1 MPLKKQQSTGSSIFG
16 CLVASTEAA
25 YFNGLRRANDGFLK
39 AIIRYSRF
47 KEIHIFSPQSLL
59 PELRSG
65 WKSFLQHYGSDKA
78 IHFLPAHE
86 LNRYFSRVRYQV
98 FHQGDPWVGHLAALR
113 DAYCVEPFPITGR
126 AHTLSTDSNMSN
138 TRDLLLS
145 PLKSCDAILCSS
157 EAQKKV
163 MMRLLSA
170 ASSSISDHIGVAIPY
185 KGSVAKLPLGIDPD
199 ERYAGSK
206 EEARGVLGVAQES
219 FVILTLGRIAPSNKM
234 DLHPVLLVMNDLVEG
249 YGHRNIKWIIA
260 GAGDAGNPTVQSLLK
275 QAYDLNLEG
284 SVRFELE
291 IADDRKHQ
299 WLSACDLVLTL
310 SDNIQESFGIVPL
323 EAMVN
328 GKAVVLSDWNG
339 YSELVEDGVSGC
351 LIETVSTDLD
361 DLARP
366 LGSLLTDHAH
376 LLQAQGT
383 AVNLSQ
389 CSEKIHQLI
398 QEPELL
404 SGMGEQGRQRVF
416 ENYRW
421 EAIVDEYHQ
430 LVSDLN
436 KDADQI
442 SRLNKRPVGLPYHQI
457 FEHYPASQ
465 LTDDQFLTT
474 TDRGVRL
481 LLRSEQFV
489 HYTEMDSL
497 LKTDLIDQV
506 ARLCLSGCHV
516 TDLRVK
522 FPQEPAL
529 LLNIMWMCKYQLL
542 ALTDKPST
550 KQADHQTRWWPEEQ
564 RLPAE
569 VMLHLDCVEPHRFR
583 LLESLLCWLD
593 VQLAFYH
600 NQSECPEFRA
610 SLLKPFAAKLD
621 GQLLQAIGWVA
632 EMKGTLQY
640 TDVLN
645 SVVEQGG
652 LVFLSAEFPLW
663 YRLNRLWIIR
673 ALKDFKQFFA
683 RFYGDLGG
691 INQLFS
697 DCWQQPA
704 QSIARIDFPL
714 STSSSC
720 MIAIIVCDNCEKL
733 VYKNRDLAVERQ
745 IIGHTADNSNIAGK
759 LNQWLGGQPGLAT
772 LRIMSGSFDGAY
784 GYCEFVDKGPSEAL
798 DDQQINDYYQRLGV
812 IAGLSILLGMG
823 DVHNR
828 NVVSR
833 NGIPHLVDVKAA
845 FCPGVIK
852 AFESELNDPQR
863 AFCGTDNSF
872 MLTSLWSVVE
882 QFHFSGYR
890 ECLFQLVNGELIEM
904 PPVKENLVTNNLV
917 RTGASDTLSNIKPF
931 LCSQYASAF
940 EKGLDATFRV
950 VVDHHDDWCAL
961 LERCKGMTVCH
972 LPRLDQEFYW
982 QQKVNLWTFHG
993 FQAFSGKRLKGYF
1006 DRVVS
1011 RLCQGAEE
1019 IQRWGE
1025 PEWFE
1030 PATTLSDELVKNLL
1044 SGSITEFRREV
1055 GGKGIFSESGSGLSE
1070 RVISDHYFSVDTLSK
1085 SVRLVQTMAENPQQ
1099 LEQFLIFLTAVVK
1112 QWMIE
1117 KAVPGKNFPE
1127 ALRAKLPE

>member
-1 MPLKKQQSTGSSIFG
+1 MPSKKQQSTRSSVFG

-47 KEIHIFSPQSLL
+47 REIHIFTPQSLL
-59 PELRSG
+59 PELKSG
-65 WKSFLQHYGSDKA
+65 WESFLQHYGSDKA

-86 LNRYFSRVRYQV
+86 LSRYFSRITYQV
-98 FHQGDPWVGHLAALR
+98 FHQGDPWIGHLAALR
-113 DAYCVEPFPITGR
+113 DAYCLEPFPITGR

-157 EAQKKV
+157 KAQKKV

-185 KGSVAKLPLGIDPD
+185 KGSVMKLPLGIEPD
-199 ERYAGSK
+199 EHYSGSK
-206 EEARGVLGVAQES
+206 EKARGILGVAQES

-234 DLHPVLLVMNDLVEG
+234 DLNPVLLVVNDLVEG
-249 YGHRNIKWIIA
+249 YGYRNIKWIIS
-260 GAGDAGNPTVQSLLK
+260 GAGDADSSAVQSLLK

-284 SVRFELE
+284 CIRFELE
-291 IADDRKHQ
+291 IEDDRKHQ

-328 GKAVVLSDWNG
+328 GKPVVLSDWNG

-366 LGSLLTDHAH
+366 LGPLLTEHAH

-389 CSEKIHQLI
+389 CSEKIHDLI
-398 QEPELL
+398 QQPELL
-404 SGMGEQGRQRVF
+404 SSIGEQGRQRVF

-430 LVSDLN
+430 LVSVLN
-436 KDADQI
+436 KDAEQI

-465 LTDDQFLTT
+465 LADDQFFKT

-489 HYTEMDSL
+489 HYAEMDSFL
-497 LKTDLIDQV
+497 NTDLIEQI
-506 ARLCLSGCHV
+506 ANHCLSGSHL
-516 TDLRVK
+516 TDLKAR
-522 FPQEPAL
+522 FPKEPAL
-529 LLNIMWMCKYQLL
+529 LLNFMWMCKYQLL
-542 ALTDKPST
+542 ALTGEPLI
-550 KQADHQTRWWPEEQ
+550 KQANHQKRWWPEEQ
-564 RLPAE
+564 RLSAE
-569 VMLHLDCVEPHRFR
+569 VMLHLDYAESHRFK
-583 LLESLLCWLD
+583 LLEPLLCWLD
-593 VQLAFYH
+593 LQLSFYH
-600 NQSECPEFRA
+600 NQPENPEFRA
-610 SLLKPFAAKLD
+610 SLLKPFATKLD

-632 EMKGTLQY
+632 QMKGTVQY
-640 TDVLN
+640 TDVLD
-645 SVVEQGG
+645 SIVEQGG
-652 LVFLSAEFPLW
+652 LLFLSAEFPLW
-663 YRLNRLWIIR
+663 YRLNRLWVIR
-673 ALKDFKQFFA
+673 ALKDFKRLFA
-683 RFYGDLGG
+683 RFYRDLGD
-691 INQLFS
+691 INHLFS
-697 DCWQQPA
+697 DRWQEPA
-704 QSIARIDFPL
+704 QSIACLDFPL

-720 MIAIIVCDNCEKL
+720 MIAIIVCDNGEKL
-733 VYKNRDLAVERQ
+733 VYKNRDLAIERQ

-759 LNQWLGGQPGLAT
+759 LNQWLDGQPGLAT
-772 LRIMSGSFDGAY
+772 IRILPGPSDGAY
-784 GYCEFVDKGPSEAL
+784 GYCEFVDKGRNEVL
-798 DDQQINDYYQRLGV
+798 DDQQVNDYYQRLGV
-812 IAGLSILLGMG
+812 IAGFSILLGLG

-828 NVVSR
+828 NVISR
-833 NGIPHLVDVKAA
+833 NGIPYLVDVKAA

-863 AFCGTDNSF
+863 AFCGTENSF
-872 MLTSLWSVVE
+872 MLTSVWSVFE
-882 QFHFSGYR
+882 QFHFTGYR
-890 ECLFQLVNGELIEM
+890 DCLFQLVNGELVEM
-904 PPVKENLVTNNLV
+904 PPVEESLVINNLV
-917 RTGASDTLSNIKPF
+917 RTGKSDSLSNIKPF

-940 EKGLDATFRV
+940 EKGLDVTFRV

-961 LERCKGMTVCH
+961 LEGCKGQSVCH
-972 LPRLDQEFYW
+972 LPRLNQQFYW
-982 QQKVNLWTFHG
+982 QQKMNLWTFPG
-993 FQAFSGKRLKGYF
+993 FQTFSGKRLRDYF
-1006 DRVVS
+1006 NRVMS
-1011 RLCQGAEE
+1011 RLCLGGEE

-1030 PATTLSDELVKNLL
+1030 PAAGLSDELVKNLL
-1044 SGSITEFRREV
+1044 SGSITEFRREI
-1055 GGKGIFSESGSGLSE
+1055 GGKGIVSESGSRLSE
-1070 RVISDHYFSVDTLSK
+1070 RVISDHYFSVDTLGK
-1085 SVRLVQTMAENPQQ
+1085 SVSLVQAMAKNPKQV
-1099 LEQFLIFLTAVVK
+1099 EGFLTFLTAVVK

-1127 ALRAKLPE
+1127 ALRDKLPE